1 VSLLDVR
8 SLAHELADVADTL
21 SLEGFRRRSDV
32 SLKLDG
38 SVVTETDLA
47 IERALRTRILAVFPD
62 HRVIG
67 EEDGVSGDDPEAPTW
82 ILDPIDG
89 TTNFVKGNPVFATLI
104 AYAEAQQDMVGVVS
118 APALGTR
125 WDGIVGEVARQDGL
139 AIRVSPV
146 ASLREAEV
154 SFGGLSDIEA
164 DLPGALAA
172 FSRATVRQRGFGDF
186 WGYCLVAAGSSDVVL
201 EARLNRWDLA
211 AVRCVV
217 EAAGGRVTDLSGQP
231 RSDGG
236 SALAT
241 NGLLHDE
248 ALAIVRAHRRE

>member
-8 SLAHELADVADTL
+8 SLAHELADVADAL
-21 SLEGFRRRSDV
+21 SLEGFRRRSGV

-47 IERALRTRILAVFPD
+47 IERAIRSRILAEFPD
-62 HRVIG
+62 HRVVG
-67 EEDGVSGDDPEAPTW
+67 EEDGVSGEDPEAPTW
-82 ILDPIDG
+82 IIDPIDG

-104 AYAEAQQDMVGVVS
+104 AYAEAQQDSVGVVS
-118 APALGTR
+118 APVLGTR
-125 WDGIVGEVARQDGL
+125 WDGIVGEGARQDGVAL
-139 AIRVSPV
+139 RVSSV
-146 ASLREAEV
+146 SSLVEAEV
-154 SFGGLSDIEA
+154 SFGGLRDIEE
-164 DLPGALAA
+164 DLPGAIAA

-217 EAAGGRVTDLSGQP
+217 EAAGGSVTDLDGRP
-231 RSDGG
+231 GSDGG

-241 NGLLHDE
+241 NGLLHAE
-248 ALAIVRAHRRE
+248 ALSIVRAHRRE